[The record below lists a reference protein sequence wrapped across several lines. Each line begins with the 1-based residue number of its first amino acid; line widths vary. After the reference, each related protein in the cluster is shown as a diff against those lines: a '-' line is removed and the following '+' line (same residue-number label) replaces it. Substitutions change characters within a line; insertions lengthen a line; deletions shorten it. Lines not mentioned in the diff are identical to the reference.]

1 MKMSK
6 AQLYE
11 LVNSLRLPTDAR
23 VLAIRA
29 VDELDEQPALL
40 LLLDLKDRATK
51 LADALETIE
60 NSLEL
65 TSSLKR

>member
-1 MKMSK
+1 MSK